1 MSIHDISKKQWF
13 EDKFK
18 GTNAIFRNHDINN
31 PQMNL
36 YNRAGNVSKAE
47 VAIQH
52 KCNYPFYKTMVDIDG
67 TYALCEADWSSVTN
81 TSYTLFEVP
90 IDKYFCNSLNEI
102 RTKMLVS
109 R

>member
-1 MSIHDISKKQWF
+1 
-13 EDKFK
+13 
-18 GTNAIFRNHDINN
+18 
-31 PQMNL
+31 MNL

-90 IDKYFCNSLNEI
+90 IDKYFCNNLNEI
-102 RTKMLVS
+102 RTKMLAS